1 MKYGS
6 LHNAKI
12 YWSTREVVGMTGVP
26 AYTLRYWERVI
37 PYLQVARNRAK
48 NRAWQ
53 KKEID
58 FVIALKSLLENPE
71 RQIPV
76 AEAGAEIAGEAEL
89 SKISIAGDGAQPLE
103 KEDVVPCEGQAEAKA
118 PRSAE
123 PGDVPSPAAP
133 AAGDAQKKQNP
144 EENPQKRKNSG
155 SSRKATSVLPAVVPP
170 GPQTD
175 LFDSAM
181 LPPSVP
187 QASRTLSPSPSPE
200 SRSADSSSPVRRA
213 LPERRHPDPAVL
225 RNLRAE
231 LLDAIARLRTSPEK
245 P

>member
-6 LHNAKI
+6 LHDAKI

-76 AEAGAEIAGEAEL
+76 AEAGAEIAGEANCA
-89 SKISIAGDGAQPLE
+89 SGVVMPLPE
-103 KEDVVPCEGQAEAKA
+103 KEGVIPCEEYAEAEKT
-118 PRSAE
+118 RSADQ
-123 PGDVPSPAAP
+123 GGVPSPAAENV
-133 AAGDAQKKQNP
+133 QKAQNP
-144 EENPQKRKNSG
+144 ENSQEPENSA
-155 SSRKATSVLPAVVPP
+155 SSRNAASVLTAVVPP

-175 LFDSAM
+175 LFDSPA
-181 LPPSVP
+181 PSPSVP
-187 QASRTLSPSPSPE
+187 QAVRTLLPSPSPE
-200 SRSADSSSPVRRA
+200 PRSADSSSPARRA
-213 LPERRHPDPAVL
+213 QPERRHPDPAVL

>member
-89 SKISIAGDGAQPLE
+89 SKISIAGDGALPLE
-103 KEDVVPCEGQAEAKA
+103 KEDVVPCEGLAEAKA

-123 PGDVPSPAAP
+123 PGDVPSPAVS
-133 AAGDAQKKQNP
+133 AAGDAPEKQNP
-144 EENPQKRKNSG
+144 ENPQKRKNSG
-155 SSRKATSVLPAVVPP
+155 SPRKATPVLPAVVPP
-170 GPQTD
+170 G
-175 LFDSAM
+175 
-181 LPPSVP
+181 
-187 QASRTLSPSPSPE
+187 
-200 SRSADSSSPVRRA
+200 
-213 LPERRHPDPAVL
+213 
-225 RNLRAE
+225 
-231 LLDAIARLRTSPEK
+231 
-245 P
+245 

>member
-6 LHNAKI
+6 LHDAKI

-76 AEAGAEIAGEAEL
+76 AEAGAEIAGEAN
-89 SKISIAGDGAQPLE
+89 SASGVVMPLPE
-103 KEDVVPCEGQAEAKA
+103 KEGVVPCEEHDEAEKT
-118 PRSAE
+118 RSTDQ
-123 PGDVPSPAAP
+123 GGVPSPAAE
-133 AAGDAQKKQNP
+133 DVQNP
-144 EENPQKRKNSG
+144 ENSQEPEKSA
-155 SSRKATSVLPAVVPP
+155 SSRNAASVLPAVVPP

-175 LFDSAM
+175 LFDSAA
-181 LPPSVP
+181 LSSSVP
-187 QASRTLSPSPSPE
+187 QASLTLPPSPSPE
-200 SRSADSSSPVRRA
+200 PRSADSSSPARRA
-213 LPERRHPDPAVL
+213 QPERRHPDPAVL

>member
-71 RQIPV
+71 RQIPI
-76 AEAGAEIAGEAEL
+76 AEAGAEIAGEAE
-89 SKISIAGDGAQPLE
+89 KT
-103 KEDVVPCEGQAEAKA
+103 
-118 PRSAE
+118 RSADH
-123 PGDVPSPAAP
+123 GGVPSPAAE
-133 AAGDAQKKQNP
+133 DVQETQNP
-144 EENPQKRKNSG
+144 ENLQEPEKSAF
-155 SSRKATSVLPAVVPP
+155 SRNAESVLPAVVPP
-170 GPQTD
+170 GPQTN
-175 LFDSAM
+175 LFDSAA
-181 LPPSVP
+181 LSPSVP
-187 QASRTLSPSPSPE
+187 QASRTLPPSPSPE
-200 SRSADSSSPVRRA
+200 SRSADSSSPARHA
-213 LPERRHPDPAVL
+213 QPECRHPDPAVL

-231 LLDAIARLRTSPEK
+231 LIDAIARLRTSPEK